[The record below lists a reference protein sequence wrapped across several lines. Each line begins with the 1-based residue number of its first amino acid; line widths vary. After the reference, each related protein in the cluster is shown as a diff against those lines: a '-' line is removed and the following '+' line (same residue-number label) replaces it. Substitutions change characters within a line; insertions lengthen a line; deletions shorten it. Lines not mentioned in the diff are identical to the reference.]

1 MFLCQGNQL
10 LEFGDVP
17 AGVAKS
23 KFLRIT
29 NINSTPMNIKQFLKF
44 QIDELVIE
52 LDKMIDAKGN

>member
-1 MFLCQGNQL
+1 M
-10 LEFGDVP
+10 P